1 MMWFLVWMQ
10 FAAQEFDYFQ
20 VGTYGSE
27 EACKAEMVKAR
38 VMVTNSNS
46 AVHCFEVDREQK

>member
-1 MMWFLVWMQ
+1 MWFLVWMQ

-20 VGTYGSE
+20 VGTYGS
-27 EACKAEMVKAR
+27 AQMVKAR